1 MAKNKS
7 EVKADEAAKKN
18 KEPKVRK
25 APKPLSEKN
34 AGQLAEEIA
43 AIPDELE
50 REAAIAA
57 MESQVGHSIP
67 EFRAAV
73 AETIKQNKFNKIKG
87 MVADKKEAGPKVPD
101 RPIQRVRV
109 RNPQTNQVIS
119 DNYENN
125 DKSPVLDVNDDLW
138 DKYNELG
145 RAKRLE
151 LGIKIDSKGKV
162 KTSPESIKA
171 FQDWMKEYHP
181 ETGPK
186 KNEIPALWDA
196 LQLPKE
202 SISEVPIQESGVEE
216 LANKKEEKKPNA
228 SNKRKPVI
236 DTQTPEKVQPKQQVF
251 SKYDPIPPGINHP
264 ESDFPL
270 IPSVPT
276 GETNMI
282 DLGGGPKRLIQRM
295 LAKGSGRPGKLENSF
310 MDMARDPFSKSSNS
324 SLPSGSD
331 IGFQGAGNIPPGIH
345 GQDFDL
351 SDDILNDEIMS
362 GEDPDI
368 VSEMRNQFG
377 APDEAVLGGDEG
389 LGELEP
395 DMDFDDTDP
404 GVRAKMRAEAQGPD
418 FEEMSIDD
426 PRIKPVG
433 KGTFKA
439 RKGGMVPEVET
450 PNSRTIDIDPSNPS
464 IPSEPTP
471 PGLGPAF
478 DGGARNPSRVASPAF
493 EASMIKSSEE
503 PGAAIIEGA
512 TKGLMKS
519 KGGGKMG
526 LLGKIAAGLGLTGL
540 MAAGLNYGMKN
551 HYNRPQPMDGNPFS
565 DIGAE
570 PSNNEGM
577 ISSVARAAQ
586 RSLDDSISAPPLNM
600 DDILDYDIAGHK
612 EDPAARTLRN
622 MMHESSWGAAPPGI
636 RDKDPAYINALSHAF
651 DEMQK
656 QGIDISD
663 KNALYKDAFTRWG
676 K

>member
-1 MAKNKS
+1 MCR
-7 EVKADEAAKKN
+7 ADV
-18 KEPKVRK
+18 P
-25 APKPLSEKN
+25 
-34 AGQLAEEIA
+34 QAE
-43 AIPDELE
+43 
-50 REAAIAA
+50 
-57 MESQVGHSIP
+57 
-67 EFRAAV
+67 
-73 AETIKQNKFNKIKG
+73 
-87 MVADKKEAGPKVPD
+87 
-101 RPIQRVRV
+101 
-109 RNPQTNQVIS
+109 
-119 DNYENN
+119 
-125 DKSPVLDVNDDLW
+125 
-138 DKYNELG
+138 
-145 RAKRLE
+145 
-151 LGIKIDSKGKV
+151 
-162 KTSPESIKA
+162 
-171 FQDWMKEYHP
+171 
-181 ETGPK
+181 
-186 KNEIPALWDA
+186 
-196 LQLPKE
+196 
-202 SISEVPIQESGVEE
+202 
-216 LANKKEEKKPNA
+216 
-228 SNKRKPVI
+228 
-236 DTQTPEKVQPKQQVF
+236 
-251 SKYDPIPPGINHP
+251 
-264 ESDFPL
+264 
-270 IPSVPT
+270 
-276 GETNMI
+276 
-282 DLGGGPKRLIQRM
+282 
-295 LAKGSGRPGKLENSF
+295 
-310 MDMARDPFSKSSNS
+310 
-324 SLPSGSD
+324 
-331 IGFQGAGNIPPGIH
+331 
-345 GQDFDL
+345 
-351 SDDILNDEIMS
+351 
-362 GEDPDI
+362 
-368 VSEMRNQFG
+368 
-377 APDEAVLGGDEG
+377 
-389 LGELEP
+389 
-395 DMDFDDTDP
+395 
-404 GVRAKMRAEAQGPD
+404 GPD
-418 FEEMSIDD
+418 FEEMSVDD

>member
-109 RNPQTNQVIS
+109 RNPQTNQVITDS
-119 DNYENN
+119 
-125 DKSPVLDVNDDLW
+125 
-138 DKYNELG
+138 
-145 RAKRLE
+145 AKPRE
-151 LGIKIDSKGKV
+151 
-162 KTSPESIKA
+162 
-171 FQDWMKEYHP
+171 
-181 ETGPK
+181 
-186 KNEIPALWDA
+186 
-196 LQLPKE
+196 
-202 SISEVPIQESGVEE
+202 PIVE
-216 LANKKEEKKPNA
+216 
-228 SNKRKPVI
+228 
-236 DTQTPEKVQPKQQVF
+236 TQTPEKIQPKPQGF
-251 SKYDPIPPGINHP
+251 SKYDPMPPGITHWSPDLNV
-264 ESDFPL
+264 
-270 IPSVPT
+270 IPFDNAGDS
-276 GETNMI
+276 NLL
-282 DLGGGPKRLIQRM
+282 DLGGGPKRIIQGM
-295 LAKGSGRPGKLENSF
+295 LAKGSGRPGQLENSF
-310 MDMARDPFSKSSNS
+310 MNMSTDSFNKSSNS

-377 APDEAVLGGDEG
+377 APDEAALGGDEG